1 MSTRVRSLGPETEI
15 LVAAC
20 GEVRD
25 ARAWFQK
32 AVGAVSDPSRYAATA
47 LFLGQCL
54 VDVSWTVSLQIEGK
68 HLQKTATGGT
78 LSDRL

>member
-1 MSTRVRSLGPETEI
+1 MNSVHEFGGVFRRPGVCIVLRDGLAFWASGTEA

-47 LFLGQCL
+47 LFLGQC
-54 VDVSWTVSLQIEGK
+54 VG
-68 HLQKTATGGT
+68 
-78 LSDRL
+78 

>member
-1 MSTRVRSLGPETEI
+1 MDQRLKA

-47 LFLGQCL
+47 LFLGQCGS
-54 VDVSWTVSLQIEGK
+54 VGWTVSLQIEGK
-68 HLQKTATGGT
+68 HYKTATGGT